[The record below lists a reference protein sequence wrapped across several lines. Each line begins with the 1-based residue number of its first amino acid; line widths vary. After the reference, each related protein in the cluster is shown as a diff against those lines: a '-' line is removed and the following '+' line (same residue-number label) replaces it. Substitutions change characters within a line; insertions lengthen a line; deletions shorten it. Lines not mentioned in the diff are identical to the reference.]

1 MATRRASRFIHQAKA
16 GPHAEHNELVAF
28 YSERFRFHRQTSGN
42 LDEAQ
47 DLADA
52 DTQRHAQERGLVWK
66 VERESGLN
74 GAGS

>member
-1 MATRRASRFIHQAKA
+1 LATRRASRFIHQAKA

-52 DTQRHAQERGLVWK
+52 DTQRHALERGLVWK
-66 VERESGLN
+66 VERER
-74 GAGS
+74 APKDDEA